1 MEPVVSAFKI
11 EFHRGTLSREEMG
24 EALSGYLTS
33 VARALQDA
41 GCPLIGHI
49 KLMLSG
55 EGGGYL
61 MANLTSFFES
71 PSVTGSLEGE
81 IGMGTLTVHA
91 VVYGT
96 EKELLEDIFKNSL
109 KESIPSLLL
118 APGHA
123 QE

>member
-11 EFHRGTLSREEMG
+11 EFHGRTLSREDMG
-24 EALSGYLTS
+24 EALSRYLTS

-55 EGGGYL
+55 EGADYL

-96 EKELLEDIFKNSL
+96 GKELLEDILKSSL
-109 KESIPSLLL
+109 KESIPSLSS
-118 APGHA
+118 AQGHA
-123 QE
+123 KE